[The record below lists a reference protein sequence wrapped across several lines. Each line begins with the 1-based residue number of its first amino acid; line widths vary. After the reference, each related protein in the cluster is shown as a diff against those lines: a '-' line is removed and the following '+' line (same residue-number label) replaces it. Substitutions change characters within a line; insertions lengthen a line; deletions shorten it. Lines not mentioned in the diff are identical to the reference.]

1 MLEAN
6 RRAIIHAIE
15 DVTNSD
21 DLEVKFALA
30 VEWID
35 WYRQRT
41 SAGYIRE
48 TPPHMAKQIVRRP
61 KPDPVLIPGEADITP
76 RAEIA

>member
-35 WYRQRT
+35 WYRQKT
-41 SAGYIRE
+41 SAGFIRE
-48 TPPHMAKQIVRRP
+48 IPPHAVKIVKRE
-61 KPDPVLIPGEADITP
+61 KPEPILVPGEQ
-76 RAEIA
+76 

>member
-48 TPPHMAKQIVRRP
+48 APPHTVKVVKRE
-61 KPDPVLIPGEADITP
+61 KPEPILVPGEQ
-76 RAEIA
+76 